1 MARRKRSNL
10 PIVTD
15 YDRLTCPDLLRSTPN
30 GGFAW
35 KCHYCGRY
43 ACDLSVAG
51 RYLCRCHGGST
62 PKQRDLLLSYMELL
76 KTDKEPKRPGRPLK
90 HGRYCRL
97 PGISIKAML
106 ADYQRSMIKE
116 AVEREKRVVRIIA
129 DGERDLRRLRRA
141 RAQLSTAG
149 E

>member
-1 MARRKRSNL
+1 MARHKRSNL
-10 PIVTD
+10 PIVTA
-15 YDRLTCPDLLRSTPN
+15 YDRLSSPDLLRSTPN

-43 ACDLSVAG
+43 ACDISVAE

-76 KTDKEPKRPGRPLK
+76 KTGKEPKRPGRPLK

-97 PGISIKAML
+97 PGISVKAL
-106 ADYQRSMIKE
+106 IADYRRNIAKE
-116 AVEREKRVVRIIA
+116 AIA
-129 DGERDLRRLRRA
+129 RKKHVALIVMEGERDLRRLRSSGA
-141 RAQLSTAG
+141 
-149 E
+149 

>member
-10 PIVTD
+10 PAVTD
-15 YDRLTCPDLLRSTPN
+15 YDRLACPDLLRSTPN

-62 PKQRDLLLSYMELL
+62 PKQRDLLLSYIEQLN
-76 KTDKEPKRPGRPLK
+76 TGKEPKRPGRSLK

-106 ADYQRSMIKE
+106 ADYRRRLVKDSL
-116 AVEREKRVVRIIA
+116 EREQRVAQIIA
-129 DGERDLRRLRRA
+129 EGERDLKKVRRLGHA
-141 RAQLSTAG
+141 R
-149 E
+149 